1 MEAGILSRSDRQVR
15 KKRQQ
20 GRSFFLELGEGG
32 DRQRRHSHTT
42 AQSRHWPG
50 ERSQE
55 SVVVARGEGQVR
67 GGKVL
72 SNVRNLIM
80 FLAGEIEADGEGE
93 IKCLSE
99 WMINGPTLE

>member
-1 MEAGILSRSDRQVR
+1 MLEGKARS
-15 KKRQQ
+15 
-20 GRSFFLELGEGG
+20 
-32 DRQRRHSHTT
+32 
-42 AQSRHWPG
+42 
-50 ERSQE
+50 
-55 SVVVARGEGQVR
+55 

-99 WMINGPTLE
+99 WMINGPTQSSTDLLGTSWKAAQR